1 MEWLLSYVDMQFVYL
16 HGVVLFYNLDRAP
29 M

>member
-16 HGVVLFYNLDRAP
+16 YSVVLFYVLDRAP
-29 M
+29 R